1 MYGIIYPQDLV
12 ARSLYTWQSNNCKNK
27 GNAILFPYMSSS
39 ANHTLYGWKYQ
50 AEYVTFDFERN
61 AAWVVWMLKIKFKD
75 VNFTCENKNCGSEAW
90 HLQHDDVRNAFTQ
103 VQHQRALHSNQCDGR
118 HTDQL
123 CCHLGQIPD
132 RTSNTERLCVC
143 VCVICS
149 SRMVVL
155 WVFWRVYSQTDAFQG
170 LKDSSVSGS
179 WCQCRCEMRDVA

>member
-1 MYGIIYPQDLV
+1 
-12 ARSLYTWQSNNCKNK
+12 
-27 GNAILFPYMSSS
+27 
-39 ANHTLYGWKYQ
+39 
-50 AEYVTFDFERN
+50 
-61 AAWVVWMLKIKFKD
+61 MLKIKFKD

-143 VCVICS
+143 VVCHLS

-170 LKDSSVSGS
+170 TKRLFCFWFLMSVQMWDEGCCITVTGRAISNMHDELN
-179 WCQCRCEMRDVA
+179 RHVFYECEEQNMTEIIKNGWSKYCGK